1 MNFPSKVTPYGR
13 SVIAVMLMIC
23 KESAGTTRAI
33 SPRELVA
40 RMARQKVSVR
50 DVMNALDILFALGN
64 IRLEQLEGGIRY
76 VG

>member
-23 KESAGTTRAI
+23 KEYAGTTRAI

-40 RMARQKVSVR
+40 RMARFLSE
-50 DVMNALDILFALGN
+50 ML
-64 IRLEQLEGGIRY
+64 
-76 VG
+76 